1 MKRLIMLAA
10 AALLCAAPAAN
21 AQKVNDAALKSK
33 AAKSDSDIQDAK
45 KAAKGSTWLNRGK
58 AYYDVA
64 AEPTAGLFGGMPSS
78 MIVASIGEP
87 LSKEQVEIQNTPA
100 EKLVYDYVDVYVAN
114 SQVFSWEQTKEIID
128 GAIGISEEAYVKAA
142 EVDPKQAQKAKE
154 GLLQIKDFYL
164 QTANNMTSLGD
175 YVAGADAFKAAYEIG
190 QNKLVNQND
199 TSYIFNAGYL
209 YALAS
214 DFDNAEVCLQKAL
227 DNGYY
232 SDGDVYYLLF
242 HCYYRNNE
250 GDMAKSKQMLLDGIA
265 KFPKNENIM
274 ESMMAFYSREGSEDD
289 PEEIFAIVKKA
300 ISEDPTNPELWAG
313 LGNIYLH
320 TQRWDDA
327 IEAYGKVVEL
337 QPDVYINQLRL
348 GYVYCSKADSEQ
360 DALLERSF
368 TSYAESEAAQQEVN
382 KIYAMALPSL
392 EKAHELSPKELTPVQ
407 MLKEVYFRLRYDSDE
422 MMKKSEEYST
432 LFKEMEAQGAE

>member
-78 MIVASIGEP
+78 MIAASIGEP
-87 LSKEQVEIQNTPA
+87 LSKEQVEIQGTPA

-114 SQVFSWEQTKEIID
+114 SQIVSWEQTKEIID

-164 QTANNMTSLGD
+164 QTANNMTSLGN
-175 YVAGADAFKAAYEIG
+175 YEAGADAFKAAYEIG

-214 DFDNAEVCLQKAL
+214 DFDNAEVCLQK
-227 DNGYY
+227 
-232 SDGDVYYLLF
+232 
-242 HCYYRNNE
+242 
-250 GDMAKSKQMLLDGIA
+250 
-265 KFPKNENIM
+265 
-274 ESMMAFYSREGSEDD
+274 GS
-289 PEEIFAIVKKA
+289 
-300 ISEDPTNPELWAG
+300 
-313 LGNIYLH
+313 
-320 TQRWDDA
+320 
-327 IEAYGKVVEL
+327 
-337 QPDVYINQLRL
+337 
-348 GYVYCSKADSEQ
+348 
-360 DALLERSF
+360 
-368 TSYAESEAAQQEVN
+368 
-382 KIYAMALPSL
+382 
-392 EKAHELSPKELTPVQ
+392 
-407 MLKEVYFRLRYDSDE
+407 
-422 MMKKSEEYST
+422 
-432 LFKEMEAQGAE
+432 